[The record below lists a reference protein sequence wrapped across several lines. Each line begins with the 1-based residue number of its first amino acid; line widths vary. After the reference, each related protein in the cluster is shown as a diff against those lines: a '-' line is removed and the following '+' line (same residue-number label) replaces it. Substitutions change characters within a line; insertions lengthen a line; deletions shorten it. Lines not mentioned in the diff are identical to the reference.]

1 MVPFITITLLL
12 HLDACSKHKKYFRC
26 FEYKLQKLFHTFF
39 RCFRQYVFAVID
51 SKWKASIFNTYS
63 DIWPSV
69 HRYTYII
76 AIAREVWL
84 NMLTRYVCETLVLC
98 EIFLSI
104 LALETTSAVKTFL
117 YICSIIG
124 CKAYVCFCR
133 RMIDCRLSLFG
144 FNFISYS
151 MINLVVC

>member
-104 LALETTSAVKTFL
+104 LALETTSAVKNFCIFAQL
-117 YICSIIG
+117 LAVRHMFVFVEGWSI
-124 CKAYVCFCR
+124 V
-133 RMIDCRLSLFG
+133 DCP
-144 FNFISYS
+144 Y
-151 MINLVVC
+151 LVLTSFPIQW

>member
-76 AIAREVWL
+76 AILWHSAWSVTQHAHTLCVWNPCVMRNFL
-84 NMLTRYVCETLVLC
+84 INTCFGDNKCSQNFFVYLLHYWLQGICLFLWMSSYVEGW
-98 EIFLSI
+98 SI
-104 LALETTSAVKTFL
+104 VPTWF
-117 YICSIIG
+117 
-124 CKAYVCFCR
+124 
-133 RMIDCRLSLFG
+133 
-144 FNFISYS
+144 
-151 MINLVVC
+151 